1 MELPHHRF
9 RDLGRLGH
17 GAGVSL
23 ARTLP
28 FRPGPADWAQAGLVG
43 LALFALYAAT
53 APRTVALEDDGL
65 FILSSYFLGIEHPPG
80 YPLFTLLG
88 KLATLVPVGSV
99 AYRVHLL
106 SGLFGGLTGAAV
118 WLCARA
124 LLQPR
129 LLAYLAALGLGV
141 SPVFWSQ
148 ALIAEVYTLN
158 TFFLFGLVYLG
169 LTRGPLPAMALTFGL
184 SLSNHWPLML
194 LAAPALL
201 ILLWPRRQE
210 LLRRL
215 PLLAALFTAGL
226 LPYAWMVVLSWAPRP
241 ISFNG
246 PLESLAEVWHFLSRS
261 GYAEVDSSP
270 SASWWD
276 RARFF
281 RFLGAELAR
290 QFALAGTV
298 LAAIGFVRQWREWG
312 TRIALSLSV
321 AFAMPTV
328 VLLLLLNFDYDSL
341 HKHLFHVYPLPAYG
355 VAALW
360 MGLGAGW
367 AVQRLQLTPASAAA
381 GGVVLV
387 AAIAAVGSR
396 SNLLADYDWA
406 ERYAKAVLQ
415 SVPKDATVFVQGDP
429 DLNPIAYFHM
439 VEGWRPDITL
449 YQPLGLILGNRLFH
463 PLRTDAATVKAHVRA
478 RIDQD
483 PNPVVYTL
491 GPPQGYAQRDRW
503 LHVELDRRASDPKA
517 LAVELSDEAMR
528 FAEESLLEHVDNN
541 AYAVYIQ
548 GQLRRHYGR
557 LLARLLV
564 ERARPDARME
574 RHLRL
579 LENDFYGALGVAEG
593 LLSLGKGA
601 SAEAVRYLE
610 RARDRM
616 PADASKHYQA
626 RFFEVRAYVR
636 MEGGDRGGARRDLE
650 SALAV
655 WPVRENGAITALED
669 LYRQAGNEKALSAMR
684 ASLKR

>member
-1 MELPHHRF
+1 
-9 RDLGRLGH
+9 
-17 GAGVSL
+17 VSL
-23 ARTLP
+23 AQSRP
-28 FRPGPADWAQAGLVG
+28 FQPGRADWAQAGLVA
-43 LALFALYAAT
+43 LLLFALYAAS

-65 FILSSYFLGIEHPPG
+65 FILSSYFLGVEHPPG

-99 AYRVHLL
+99 AYRVHVL

-124 LLQPR
+124 LMERR
-129 LLAYLAALGLGV
+129 LLAYIAALGFGV

-158 TFFLFGLVYLG
+158 TFFLFVLAYLG
-169 LTRGPLPAMALTFGL
+169 LTRGPLPAMALVFGL

-194 LAAPALL
+194 LVAPGFA
-201 ILLWPRRQE
+201 ILLWPRRAE

-215 PLLAALFTAGL
+215 PLLAALAAAGL
-226 LPYAWMVVLSWAPRP
+226 LPYFWMIVLSWTPRA

-246 PLESLAEVWHFLSRS
+246 PLETLAEVWHFVSRA
-261 GYAEVDSSP
+261 GYSEVDN
-270 SASWWD
+270 SASATWSD
-276 RARFF
+276 RVRFF
-281 RFLGAELAR
+281 RFLSGELLR

-298 LAAIGFVRQWREWG
+298 LAVIGFAVQWREWG
-312 TRIALSLSV
+312 NRIGLFLGVS
-321 AFAMPTV
+321 FAMPTV
-328 VLLLLLNFDYDSL
+328 VLLLLLNFDYDSM
-341 HKHLFHVYPLPAYG
+341 HKHMFQVYPLPAYG

-367 AVQRLQLTPASAAA
+367 AARRLQLRAGYAASAGAL
-381 GGVVLV
+381 LV

-406 ERYAKAVLQ
+406 ARYAHAVLRG
-415 SVPKDATVFVQGDP
+415 VPKDATVFVRGDP

-463 PLRTDAATVKAHVRA
+463 PLRTDAATMKARVGA
-478 RIDQD
+478 LIDAE
-483 PNPVVYTL
+483 PNPVVYTI
-491 GPPQGYAQRDRW
+491 GPPAGYAQRDRW
-503 LHVELDRRASDPKA
+503 LHVELDRRSADRQA
-517 LAVELSDEAMR
+517 VTVELSDEAMQ
-528 FAEESLLEHVDNN
+528 FAEDSLLDYAEAN
-541 AYAVYIQ
+541 AYAFYVQ

-557 LLARLLV
+557 LLGARL
-564 ERARPDARME
+564 AAGGKPDARMQ
-574 RHLRL
+574 RHLKL
-579 LENDFYGALGVAEG
+579 LENDFYGALGVVEG
-593 LLSLGKGA
+593 LLSHGRGG
-601 SAEAVRYLE
+601 SMEAVRYLE

-616 PADASKHYQA
+616 PSDASKHYQA

-636 MEGGDRGGARRDLE
+636 MEGGDRSAARRDLE
-650 SALAV
+650 TALAI
-655 WPVRENGAITALED
+655 WPVAENGAIAPLED
-669 LYRQAGNEKALSAMR
+669 LYRQAGDEKALHMMR